1 MLMNEYIFKGDPKH
15 LENVIREQRIRIQRG
30 VVSITTPSESGYITQ
45 EESEQKVQAKEDELN
60 AVISEKDSEIG
71 RLNTSIGEKDAKI
84 AEQTQT
90 ITEKDARI
98 KELEEQIAGLQKQT
112 EEMALCLN
120 SDPGVTD
127 NKATIPYD
135 TKESESSSK
144 SKKK

>member
-1 MLMNEYIFKGDPKH
+1 MNEYIFKGDPKH

-71 RLNTSIGEKDAKI
+71 RLNTSIGEKDA
-84 AEQTQT
+84 
-90 ITEKDARI
+90 RI

>member
-71 RLNTSIGEKDAKI
+71 RLNTSIGEKDA
-84 AEQTQT
+84 
-90 ITEKDARI
+90 RI

>member
-1 MLMNEYIFKGDPKH
+1 MNEYIFKGDPKH

-71 RLNTSIGEKDAKI
+71 RLNTSIGEKDA
-84 AEQTQT
+84 
-90 ITEKDARI
+90 RI

-135 TKESESSSK
+135 NKESESSSK